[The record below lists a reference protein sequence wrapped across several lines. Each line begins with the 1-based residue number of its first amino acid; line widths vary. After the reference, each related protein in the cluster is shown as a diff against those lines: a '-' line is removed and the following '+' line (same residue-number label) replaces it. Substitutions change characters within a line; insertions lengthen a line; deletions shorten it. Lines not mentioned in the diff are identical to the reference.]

1 MILISR
7 RLKLITLATK
17 TKLPTVS
24 SRYLATVHLNTN
36 NNMPSIVRGT
46 VRYNVPDLS
55 VKPEDRGLFS
65 GAAHKFGED
74 VDVDLY
80 DPVSTP
86 DIVSGPEGLDVQG
99 FTYVKHQSALSED
112 DWLVGDNVEQMYV
125 PEVEELVR
133 QVTGAKKVVV
143 NHLGIRKRL
152 SANNNN
158 HTFYRKKGDQH
169 DEAVKKL
176 TEKNSPWGKSMIKS
190 IHE

>member
-1 MILISR
+1 
-7 RLKLITLATK
+7 
-17 TKLPTVS
+17 
-24 SRYLATVHLNTN
+24 
-36 NNMPSIVRGT
+36 MPGLVRGT

-55 VKPEDRGLFS
+55 IRPEDRGLFS

-74 VDVDLY
+74 VDVNLY
-80 DPVSTP
+80 DPSNAP
-86 DIVSGPEGLDVQG
+86 ELVSGPEGLDIQG
-99 FTYVKHQSALSED
+99 FTYVKHKSSLDTD
-112 DWLVGDNVEQMYV
+112 DWLVGTNVEEKYV

-158 HTFYRKKGDQH
+158 HTFYRKKGDKH

-176 TEKNSPWGKSMIKS
+176 TQQNSPWGESTFPS
-190 IHE
+190 HLLARPQD